1 MSAYRLTEADRATF
15 AEDGYFFVPGLFAAD
30 ETALLA
36 RAMESDPSIL
46 GHANQLKDGTGAST
60 RIVLWNHPGDSV
72 YGLAARSRRVV
83 DTMEGLLGGEVYH
96 YHSKLTAK
104 DPYEGGAWEW
114 HQDYGYWYAN
124 GCLFPLMASC
134 MIALDRSD
142 RGNGCLQV
150 LKGSHAMGRIDHVH
164 LEGKQVGADPARV
177 AMAMARLELIYC
189 EMNPGDGLFFHS
201 NLLHR
206 SDQNRSPRRRWTL
219 LCCYNAARNNPTLRH
234 HHPFYTKLHK
244 VEDDALQQAGLKLA
258 AGNEWFMESVETT
271 PDAPWRKEKV
281 TVSENG

>member
-1 MSAYRLTEADRATF
+1 MSAYRLTDADRAAF
-15 AEDGYFFVPGLFAAD
+15 AEDGYFFARGLFAPD
-30 ETALLA
+30 ETALLE

-46 GHANQLKDGTGAST
+46 GHANQLKDGTGAAT

-104 DPYEGGAWEW
+104 DPYEGAAWEW

-142 RGNGCLQV
+142 RDNGCLQV

-177 AMAMARLELIYC
+177 DMAMARLELIYC
-189 EMNPGDGLFFHS
+189 EMDPGDGLFFHS

-219 LCCYNAARNNPTLRH
+219 LCCYNAARNNPTIQH
-234 HHPFYTKLHK
+234 HHPFYTRLHK
-244 VEDDALQQAGLKLA
+244 VEDDALRQAGLKLA
-258 AGNEWFMESVETT
+258 AGTEWFMESVETT
-271 PDAPWRKEKV
+271 PDAPWRKDKV

>member
-1 MSAYRLTEADRATF
+1 MAFYRLTQQDREAFER
-15 AEDGYFFVPGLFAAD
+15 DGYFFVRGLFDPD
-30 ETALLA
+30 EARLLA
-36 RAMESDPSIL
+36 RAMEVDPKIL
-46 GHANQLKDGTGAST
+46 GNANELRDGGGAST

-72 YGLAARSRRVV
+72 YGLAARSHRVV

-114 HQDYGYWYAN
+114 HQDYGYWYNN

-142 RGNGCLQV
+142 QGNGCLQV
-150 LKGSHAMGRIDHVH
+150 LKGSHAMGRIDHIH
-164 LEGKQVGADPARV
+164 LDGKQVGADPARV
-177 AMAMARLELIYC
+177 EMAMEAMELVYC
-189 EMNPGDGLFFHS
+189 EMDPGDGLFFHG

-206 SDQNRSPRRRWTL
+206 SDQNRSERRRWTL
-219 LCCYNAARNNPTLRH
+219 LCCYNAARNNPTIQH

-244 VEDDALQQAGLKLA
+244 VDDGALKQAGLRFA
-258 AGNEWFMESVETT
+258 EGDTEWFMKGVETT
-271 PDAPWRKEKV
+271 PDAPWRNRKV
-281 TVSENG
+281 S